1 MKAGRRR
8 KSGERIESKFF
19 VIVCEGKVT
28 ERIYFDKYRTVL
40 RDSNIKIET
49 PKPKCT
55 DPVNLTKFAIEQIKK
70 GRYNIKTGDTIWCVF
85 DCDENTNE
93 KISKAQEIAGKNV
106 LLCLSN
112 PSFELWYLLHFTHIS
127 HKIFR
132 DEAMTKLKE
141 FMPKY
146 EKNIDVYET
155 LIDKREQAIK
165 NAKQLIEMH
174 KNAGIELLCVESN
187 PSTQVS
193 VIVEELLKIAANS
206 SN

>member
-1 MKAGRRR
+1 MKAGRKRI
-8 KSGERIESKFF
+8 SGERKENKFF

-28 ERIYFDKYRTVL
+28 ERIYFERYRTVL

-55 DPVNLTKFAIEQIKK
+55 DPVNLTKFALEQIKK
-70 GRYNIKTGDTIWCVF
+70 RRYNIKTGDTIWCVF

-93 KISKAQEIAGKNV
+93 KMAKSRGIAGKNV

-112 PSFELWYLLHFTHIS
+112 PSFELWYLLHFTPIS
-127 HKIFR
+127 YKIFR
-132 DEAMTKLKE
+132 EEVMVKLKE

-155 LIDKREQAIK
+155 LKDKREQAIK
-165 NAKQLIEMH
+165 NAKQLIELH
-174 KNAGIELLCVESN
+174 KKAGIELLCVESN
-187 PSTQVS
+187 PSTQVV
-193 VIVEELLKIAANS
+193 VIVEELLKIAAEN
-206 SN
+206 